1 MIDTRFSASHFK
13 KHKRSGKDQSMDYQ
27 DANRA
32 PVRVGRSAAAQEM
45 NCTDEEAQILTRN
58 VKPYIPREE
67 TPLWKIWK
75 GMRWVGWAL
84 LINPAAGILFGTIG
98 YFLFGVLFAI
108 NEGRMHFY
116 AGYTFNTFPAFVI
129 STILLWYSLKSETES
144 PMVWMIISYPI
155 FLLTSASIYVISIVT
170 LPSLVLIGLAVF
182 FGPSGGAF
190 GLIGLLGLMLPLGYL
205 WMLRQAEWWGE

>member
-1 MIDTRFSASHFK
+1 MRN
-13 KHKRSGKDQSMDYQ
+13 DQMSE
-27 DANRA
+27 AGV
-32 PVRVGRSAAAQEM
+32 PVGVTPEAREM
-45 NCTDEEAQILTRN
+45 NCTDEEARILTRN
-58 VKPYIPREE
+58 VKRYISRED
-67 TPLWKIWK
+67 TLLWKIWK
-75 GMRWVGWAL
+75 GLRWVGWAL
-84 LINPAAGILFGTIG
+84 LINPAAGILFGTLG

-129 STILLWYSLKSETES
+129 STILLWYSLKAADDDVRS
-144 PMVWMIISYPI
+144 PLLWNILTMPI
-155 FLLTSASIYVISIVT
+155 FLLTTLSMYLIAIVT

-205 WMLRQAEWWGE
+205 WMLRRFGIIGES